1 MPTAFIVFTSA
12 TSSIDC
18 EHIFDRGRI
27 YIHIYICYIYIY
39 IVRKRDSSGR
49 YVLKNYTCQ
58 CSVSG
63 ATMIECLS
71 VPVVASLSLSV
82 VHARLFSLRVLT
94 LDCLYIC
101 TQRFLY
107 ICIYIYIYI
116 YMQTHKT
123 ERFRRA
129 PHAPERLIQCC
140 RPTSS

>member
-27 YIHIYICYIYIY
+27 YTHIYIYIY

-94 LDCLYIC
+94 ARLSVYLYAEIS
-101 TQRFLY
+101 LY
-107 ICIYIYIYI
+107 LYIYIYI
-116 YMQTHKT
+116 HI
-123 ERFRRA
+123 
-129 PHAPERLIQCC
+129 HADTQDREVSQSNRMHQNV
-140 RPTSS
+140 